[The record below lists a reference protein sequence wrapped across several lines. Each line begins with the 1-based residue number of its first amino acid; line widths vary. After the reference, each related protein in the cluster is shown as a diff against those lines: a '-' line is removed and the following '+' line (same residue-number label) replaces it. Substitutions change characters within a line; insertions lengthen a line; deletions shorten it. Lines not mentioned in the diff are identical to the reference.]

1 MRDEMP
7 PHHQPLPLICRA
19 PQTGGGGD
27 FCGPGRDAGSDRD
40 AFSAPTRILTVIL
53 WVGAGMRGLLELLL
67 LVKRRGAQAHTAA
80 CGLHAGLISCFLRS

>member
-1 MRDEMP
+1 MKCP
-7 PHHQPLPLICRA
+7 PTTNRFRLYAVHRRP
-19 PQTGGGGD
+19 GGGD